1 MIRKN
6 NKVPCVDYNFY
17 REVYHGS
24 IASDKNFDN
33 AELEAEA
40 FVDMI
45 TFGRVGKLD
54 EIPDSVRFAICSIAD
69 VVVKSIESKK
79 NDLLSESND
88 GYSIT
93 YASAAKSAECAQEMH
108 MKARQWLSN
117 TGLLYRG
124 WSEKYD
130 RKR

>member
-6 NKVPCVDYNFY
+6 NKEPCVDYNFY
-17 REVYHGS
+17 HEVYHGS

-45 TFGRVGKLD
+45 TFGRIKKLQ
-54 EIPDSVRFAICSIAD
+54 EIPDSVKFAICSLVD
-69 VVVKSIESKK
+69 VVAKFVESQK

-93 YASAAKSAECAQEMH
+93 YASAAKSTECAQEMH
-108 MKARQWLSN
+108 MKARRWLSN

-130 RKR
+130 AQR